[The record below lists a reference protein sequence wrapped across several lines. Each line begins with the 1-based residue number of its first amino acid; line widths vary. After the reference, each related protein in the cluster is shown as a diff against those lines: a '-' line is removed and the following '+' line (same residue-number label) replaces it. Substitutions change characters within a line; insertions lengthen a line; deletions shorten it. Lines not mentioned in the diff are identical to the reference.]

1 MDDKR
6 FAYFFAAGWSGF
18 AMAFFTAATFCAIPA
33 ENVRIVDTI
42 LGFLLGTAIASI
54 FNWLFG
60 TTVRSGQK
68 DETIKQLVSGGK
80 DA

>member
-18 AMAFFTAATFCAIPA
+18 AMVFFTAATFCAIPA

-68 DETIKQLVSGGK
+68 DETIKRLVSGGK